1 MELGKDIEIK
11 VTGLRPGEKL
21 YEELLAEEENTI
33 PTHHPQILKAKVRH
47 EDAQQITEIEQL
59 IQLFERQ
66 ENDQIVGKMKHI
78 VPELDVLGHVNNNI
92 YLSYFEMARVHYF
105 RELLGISWDWQKFGI
120 VIAKNEVEYVKSVLL
135 QHEPQITVFTEQLGT
150 KSFTLGYELRVNDE
164 VYAKGRSVQVCFD
177 ATTQSTIAIPD
188 QMRFALEKIIKE

>member
-1 MELGKDIEIK
+1 MIA
-11 VTGLRPGEKL
+11 P
-21 YEELLAEEENTI
+21 
-33 PTHHPQILKAKVRH
+33 AKIQVRFT
-47 EDAQQITEIEQL
+47 D
-59 IQLFERQ
+59 
-66 ENDQIVGKMKHI
+66 
-78 VPELDVLGHVNNNI
+78 LDVLGHVNNNI